1 MIASRRG
8 ALFKVTSSRFLAFG
22 LALALGWAAPAAAQK
37 EGKDDAR
44 RFFNAGQKA
53 FQAGRYVEAAKAFEE
68 AFRLK
73 PHPFPMINA
82 GDAWEKAG
90 ELALAARSYQKVLVF
105 EQSTEQDR
113 SDATERLAK
122 LSPKVGII
130 ELEGDPSMRARV
142 DEDEF
147 KGGDRVYVVPGEHVV
162 SLLDVDSAK
171 DKKVDVAAGAS
182 RTVTLASLKP
192 GAQGD
197 ADTTGSDAS
206 TSGTPDPSQDQ
217 VPTKKGG
224 IRATTWLMFGLTAVG
239 AGGAVYFGLQVND
252 AEKKYNDAPNQDEY
266 DRFNQNKLLT
276 NVSLGVAV
284 LSAGIGTVLLIGDL
298 KRKEPAPAPDARLR
312 PRVTVGAAPLPGGGA
327 LFGSGHF

>member
-1 MIASRRG
+1 MTSR
-8 ALFKVTSSRFLAFG
+8 RFLAFG
-22 LALALGWAAPAAAQK
+22 LALSLGWVAPAAAQK

-73 PHPFPMINA
+73 PHPFPLINA

-90 ELALAARSYQKVLVF
+90 ELALAARTYQRVLVF

-122 LSPKVGII
+122 LSPKLGII
-130 ELEGDPSMRARV
+130 ELEGDASQRARV

-162 SLLDVDSAK
+162 SLLDVESAK
-171 DKKVDVAAGAS
+171 DKKLDVAAGAS
-182 RTVTLASLKP
+182 RTVVLASLKP
-192 GAQGD
+192 GAQG
-197 ADTTGSDAS
+197 ASSDTTTADDS
-206 TSGTPDPSQDQ
+206 TTTSADPSGDQ
-217 VPTKKGG
+217 APAKKGG
-224 IRATTWLMFGLTAVG
+224 IRATTWLMFGLTAVA

-252 AEKKYNDAPNQDEY
+252 AEKKYNDAPNQDDY

-276 NVSLGVAV
+276 NVSIGVAV
-284 LSAGIGTVLLIGDL
+284 LSAGIGTYLLVGDL
-298 KRKEPAPAPDARLR
+298 KRKEPAPAAAGLR
-312 PRVTVGAAPLPGGGA
+312 PRVSVGAAPLPGGGA
-327 LFGSGHF
+327 LYGVGSF